1 MRKKAEFKYKSVRI
15 LSLMVIITIA
25 TQILT
30 LLKSSVIAARFGA
43 SEMMDAFYLANNIV
57 SFLFGIIS
65 SGITTI
71 IISEYV
77 TMKNRKTVDGFIT
90 FIYTIIISFS
100 LLIIA
105 FRYPLIKLMTDKSS
119 AFVTLSGSLLVILA
133 ISGFF
138 NSFTGITTAY
148 FQCHDMY
155 NVPKIVN
162 LIIQLIIVVALF
174 ILDELNIYTY
184 TLIIALG
191 MIVTFI
197 LDGLIA
203 FKKGWRYSL
212 NFKFNNPGVKAL
224 IYLFLPI
231 VFSGGIYQLSLMVD
245 STIASR
251 LNKGQLTVLSYSGQI
266 VAMINTLLIGSLLIY
281 IFPKIVEKIN
291 EERNQEIFWKQTT
304 LFHLI
309 VCVIVAGF
317 VVIGKES
324 IGILFGR
331 GKMDGE
337 AIRYIY
343 VCAAIYIFG
352 QQFNI
357 IRDMIY
363 KYFYAKK
370 ETKIP
375 MINSMLVS
383 AVNIVA
389 SVVLVRILGL
399 YGIVIGTVIAS
410 FVSLIR
416 IMFVFRKKWGFETNI
431 FSICLAFIKNI
442 ALMVLTI
449 ITVLFTKE
457 VCSIQN
463 TIIAILLY
471 GTQTV
476 LVYFILA
483 CIVSKET
490 LKVFREI

>member
-1 MRKKAEFKYKSVRI
+1 MGKKADFKYKSIRI
-15 LSLMVIITIA
+15 LSLMIIITIA

-30 LLKSSVIAARFGA
+30 ILKTSVIAAKFGV
-43 SEMMDAFYLANNIV
+43 SEQMDAFNLANNIV

-71 IISEYV
+71 IINEYV
-77 TMKNRKTVDGFIT
+77 TMKNRNTVDGFIT
-90 FIYTIIISFS
+90 FIYTIIISFA

-105 FRYPLIKLMTDKSS
+105 FRYPLIKLMTNKSS
-119 AFVTLSGSLLVILA
+119 TFITLSGSLLVILA
-133 ISGFF
+133 ISGLF
-138 NSFTGITTAY
+138 NSCTGITMAY

-155 NVPKIVN
+155 NIPKIVN
-162 LIIQLIIVVALF
+162 LIIQLVVVISLF
-174 ILDELNIYTY
+174 LLDEINIYTY

-191 MIVTFI
+191 MLVTFI
-197 LDGLIA
+197 FDGLIA
-203 FKKGWRYSL
+203 FKNGWRYSL
-212 NFKFNNPGVKAL
+212 NLKFNSPGVKAL
-224 IYLFLPI
+224 IHLFLP
-231 VFSGGIYQLSLMVD
+231 VFFSGGIYQLSLLVD

-251 LNKGQLTVLSYSGQI
+251 LNMGQLTVLSYSGQI
-266 VAMINTLLIGSLLIY
+266 ATMINTILIGNLLIY

-291 EERNQEIFWKQTT
+291 VEGYQETFWKQTT

-317 VVIGKES
+317 IAIGEES
-324 IGILFGR
+324 LGILLKRGR
-331 GKMDGE
+331 MDGD
-337 AIRYIY
+337 AISCIY
-343 VCAAIYIFG
+343 VCAAIYVFG

-370 ETKIP
+370 ETRIP
-375 MINSMLVS
+375 VLNSMLVS
-383 AVNIVA
+383 SVNIFA
-389 SVVLVRILGL
+389 SVVLVQILGL
-399 YGIVIGTVIAS
+399 CGIVIGTVIAS

-416 IMFVFRKKWGFETNI
+416 IIFVFQKKWGLGTNI
-431 FSICLAFIKNI
+431 FSICLTFIKNI

-457 VCSIQN
+457 VCPIQN

-483 CIVSKET
+483 FTVSKET
-490 LKVFREI
+490 LKMFKTI